1 MYADE
6 KLFTTSSVQC
16 SLRAD
21 TDRWDREAENL
32 PDGPGWSRARE
43 IVEEYPKMR
52 LYLMSWYLP
61 SPPHDIPEERYR
73 LLHKPIFFH
82 DLDFLRPADA

>member
-32 PDGPGWSRARE
+32 PDGPGWSRERE
-43 IVEEYPKMR
+43 IVEVYPKMR
-52 LYLMSWYLP
+52 LYLMSGYLP

-73 LLHKPIFFH
+73 LLHKPISFH